1 MSKTIDNLEDKSL
14 DELYNEKIDLEITL
28 KTIND
33 KIKILEKEK
42 IQNCKHDFI
51 VEKEDC
57 MYGTT
62 FRYCKHCRV
71 DYYNREIHY

>member
-1 MSKTIDNLEDKSL
+1 MSKIINNLEDKSL
-14 DELYNEKIDLEITL
+14 DELYNEKIDLENKL
-28 KTIND
+28 KLIND
-33 KIKILEKEK
+33 KINILEKEK
-42 IQNCKHDFI
+42 IMICKHEFI